1 MEHDQLNQHFKMAVQ
16 FVNQT
21 GRHLFLT
28 GKAGTGKT
36 TFLKY
41 IKENSPKKM
50 AIAAPTGVAAI
61 NAGGVTLHSLF
72 QLPFGIFSPSSQP
85 VEEHVTANIHNKVSL
100 LRHLRINKDKRELI
114 RELDLLVIDEVSM
127 VRADLLDAVDV
138 VLRHIRH
145 KPHLSFGGVQMLFIG
160 DLFQLPP
167 VMKDEDWRILKD
179 HYRGSFFFH
188 AHALKQSPPLYLEL
202 KKIYRQSDEAFIR
215 LLNNLR
221 NNLITNGD
229 IELLQKYYQPGF
241 KPETKGEYIILT
253 THNSKADIINQKELD
268 AIPDPLFTYEA
279 QIDGTF
285 NESALPAESLLK
297 LKKGAQVMFIR
308 NDKGESRRYYNGKI
322 GTVSRLNEKEIYVT
336 FPDESEELL
345 VEKEIWENVRYSYSK
360 ETDEVEE
367 NVIGSFSQFPLRLAW
382 AITIHKSQGLT
393 FNKAIIDAGASFAAG
408 QVYVAL
414 SRLTSLDGLVLYSP
428 IAPDC
433 ISTDEE
439 ACAFSKTALDEPD
452 MIRELKVAQQEYMYQ
467 VLLDGFD
474 WSILSIA
481 IETFKADLEN
491 RRIPVLKEAETL
503 AENLSNALRRQE
515 ETAGKF
521 TIQLQKL
528 LLKAGKDGFQHV
540 CERVKAAEEYF
551 CHQLQEELLS
561 PLEKHIEHVKKQP
574 KVKKYL
580 KDARKLASAFR
591 AKKQQIE
598 QLTKTADGL
607 KNNVDPVKLL
617 EEIRINDKSNAI
629 ARAKEAK
636 KEVSRKPVKGES
648 HRYSL
653 TMFKEGKSI
662 EDIAQ
667 ERNLAVSTIEGHLAS
682 FISSGEIDIEL
693 LVSKDKITMIRQV
706 IEAVG
711 EDSTTSQIKEK
722 LGDEFTYGDIRAVMN
737 YIKVTASSDTSKIS
751 NSA

>member
-1 MEHDQLNQHFKMAVQ
+1 MEHDPLNKNFEMAVQ

-41 IKENSPKKM
+41 IKENSPKKL
-50 AIAAPTGVAAI
+50 AIVAPTGVAAI
-61 NAGGVTLHSLF
+61 NAGGVTIHSLF
-72 QLPFGIFSPSSQP
+72 QLPFGIFSPASQP
-85 VEEHVTANIHNKVSL
+85 VEVHTTTNVHNKTSL
-100 LRHLRINKDKRELI
+100 LKHLRINKDKRKLI
-114 RELDLLVIDEVSM
+114 RGLDLLVIDEVSM

-145 KPHLSFGGVQMLFIG
+145 KPHLPFGGVQMLYIG

-188 AHALKQSPPLYLEL
+188 AHALRQSPPLYMEL
-202 KKIYRQSDEAFIR
+202 KKIYRQSDEAFIS

-221 NNLITNGD
+221 NDLITNKD
-229 IELLQKYYQPGF
+229 IQLLQKYYHPDF
-241 KPETKGEYIILT
+241 KPERKGEYIILT
-253 THNSKADIINQKELD
+253 THNSKADVINQKELD
-268 AIPDPLFTYEA
+268 AISDPLFTYEA

-285 NESALPAESLLK
+285 NESALPAERQLK

-322 GTVSRLNEKEIYVT
+322 GTVSRLNKNEIYVT
-336 FPDESEELL
+336 FPGEPGKFQ
-345 VEKEIWENVRYSYSK
+345 VEKEIWENIRYTYNQ
-360 ETDEVEE
+360 EADEVEE
-367 NVIGSFSQFPLRLAW
+367 QVIGSFSQFPLRLAW

-428 IAPDC
+428 ITPDC

-439 ACAFSKTALDEPD
+439 ANAFSKTALDEPD
-452 MIRELKVAQQEYMYQ
+452 MLRELKMAQRQYMYQ
-467 VLLDGFD
+467 MLLDGFD
-474 WSILSIA
+474 WNMLSVA
-481 IETFKADLEN
+481 IENFKNDLEN
-491 RRIPVLKEAETL
+491 RRIPVLKEAE
-503 AENLSNALRRQE
+503 AMANDLSIAIKRQE

-528 LLKAGKDGFQHV
+528 LSKAEKDGYQHI

-551 CHQLQEELLS
+551 CDQLQIELLA
-561 PLEKHIEHVKKQP
+561 PLESHIVQVKKQP

-580 KDARKLASAFR
+580 QDVVKLTNAFN

-598 QLTKTADGL
+598 QLTKVTHGL
-607 KNNVDPVKLL
+607 INNVDPVKLL
-617 EEIRINDKSNAI
+617 EEIRTSHKLNAM
-629 ARAKEAK
+629 AMASKAKE
-636 KEVSRKPVKGES
+636 EVSSKPLKGES
-648 HRYSL
+648 HRLSL
-653 TMFKEGKSI
+653 SMFKEGKSI

-667 ERNLAVSTIEGHLAS
+667 ERNLSAGTIEGHLAS
-682 FISSGEIDIEL
+682 FITSGQIDIEA
-693 LVSKDKITMIRQV
+693 LVSKDKIAMIRQV
-706 IEAVG
+706 IETVAD
-711 EDSTTSQIKEK
+711 ESASQIKEK
-722 LGDEFTYGDIRAVMN
+722 LGDEFTYGEIRAVLN
-737 YIKVTASSDTSKIS
+737 YIKLLAA
-751 NSA
+751 NER